1 MTNIMLST
9 DELMT
14 LFVTL
19 RRATEAAAEAAKAE
33 GKDPE
38 SSRDYK
44 RNRDLLEKVK
54 QVTK

>member
-14 LFVTL
+14 FFVALT
-19 RRATEAAAEAAKAE
+19 RATAAAAEAAKAE

-44 RNRDLLEKVK
+44 RNRDLLEKIK
-54 QVTK
+54 QVTQ

>member
-14 LFVTL
+14 LFTAL
-19 RRATEAAAEAAKAE
+19 KRATEAAAEAAKAQ
-33 GKDPE
+33 GKNPE
-38 SSRDYK
+38 SSRDYT

-54 QVTK
+54 QVMK